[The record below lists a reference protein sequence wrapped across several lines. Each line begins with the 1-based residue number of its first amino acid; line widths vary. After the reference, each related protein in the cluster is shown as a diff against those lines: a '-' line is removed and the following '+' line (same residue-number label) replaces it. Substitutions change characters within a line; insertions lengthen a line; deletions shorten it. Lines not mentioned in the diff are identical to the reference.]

1 MSEMREVRLREE
13 LCAAAEKKFA
23 GRFNSVQELLE
34 FVLQDLLRDDAAQL
48 DEAEQRMIEE
58 RLRELG
64 YI

>member
-1 MSEMREVRLREE
+1 MSAMREVRLSAE

-23 GRFNSVQELLE
+23 GRFKSVEDLLE
-34 FVLQDLLRDDAAQL
+34 FVLQDLLRDEASQL
-48 DEAEQRMIEE
+48 DQAEQRVIEE

>member
-1 MSEMREVRLREE
+1 MSEMREVRLSEE

-23 GRFNSVQELLE
+23 SRFQTLEALLE
-34 FVLQDLLRDDAAQL
+34 FVLQDLLRDDASQL
-48 DEAEQRMIEE
+48 DQAEQRVIEE